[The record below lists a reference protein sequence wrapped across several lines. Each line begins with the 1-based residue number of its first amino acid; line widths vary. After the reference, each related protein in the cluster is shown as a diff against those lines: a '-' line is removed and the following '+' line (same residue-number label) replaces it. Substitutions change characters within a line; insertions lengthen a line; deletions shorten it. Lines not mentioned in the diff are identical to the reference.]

1 METISITTWQIWC
14 IVGVVLCIIEMFT
27 PTMLFLNLG
36 FACFTAAIIAAV
48 GLSMAWQI
56 GIFGICSIL
65 FLIVIRPI
73 FLKNKE
79 NNEPETIGMYVGK
92 VANVIEKVTPNG
104 GKIAIFGE
112 EWQAKSN
119 NENEYDINT
128 RVKIVNND
136 SIVMYVEKA
145 E

>member
-1 METISITTWQIWC
+1 MESISITTWQVWC
-14 IVGVVLCIIEMFT
+14 IAGVILCIAEMFT
-27 PTMLFLNLG
+27 PAMLFLNIG
-36 FACFTAAIIAAV
+36 FACFAAAIASAI

-56 GIFGICSIL
+56 GIFGVCSAIFLMIL
-65 FLIVIRPI
+65 RPY

-79 NNEPETIGMYVGK
+79 SNEPETIGMYVGK
-92 VANVIEKVTPNG
+92 TANVIEKVTPKG

-119 NENEYDINT
+119 DDNEYDVNT
-128 RVKIVNND
+128 EVKIVNND

-145 E
+145 D